1 MIILQA
7 NKIER
12 SFAGEVLFDNI
23 TLQVDERDRI
33 ALVGKNGAGK
43 STLLK
48 ILVGEEEP
56 TSGEINKKK
65 DISLSYLAQ
74 DSRFESENTIYDEML
89 HVFDDL
95 RRTEKQ
101 LRQMELEM
109 GEKSGEDL
117 DKLMADY
124 DRLSE
129 NFRQAGGFTYEADI
143 RAILNGFKFD
153 ESMWQMKIAEL
164 SGGQN
169 TRLAL
174 AKMLLEK
181 PNLLVLDEPTNHLDI
196 ETIAWL
202 ENYLVNYSG
211 ALIIVSH
218 DRYFLDKVATVTLDL
233 TKHSL
238 DRYVGNYSR
247 FVELKEQ
254 KLATEAKNYEKQQ
267 KEIAALE
274 DFVNRNLVRAS
285 TTKRAQ
291 SRRKQL
297 EKMERLDKP
306 ESGKK
311 SANMTFQSEKT
322 SGNVVLTVENAAI
335 GYDGEILSEPINLD
349 LRKMNAVAIVGP
361 NGIGKSTFIKSIVDQ
376 IPFIKGE
383 KRFGAN
389 VEVGYYDQTQSKL
402 TPSNTVLDEL
412 WNDFK
417 LTPEVEIRNRLGA
430 FLFSGDD
437 VKKSV
442 GMLSG
447 GEKARLLLAKLSMEN
462 NNFLIL
468 DEPTNHLD
476 NDMVLWL
483 EEFLN
488 SFRGVLIMVTHDRY
502 FLDRVTN
509 KIVEI
514 DKGKL
519 YEYDTNYSGFVE
531 LKVQREEMELATER
545 KRQSLLRVEM
555 EWMKQGIKARGT
567 RQRARTE
574 RFEELKNAKGPS
586 MQQNVEMD
594 SISSRLGKT
603 TIELEHISKGFG
615 DKHLINDFS
624 YIFLRDDRIGFIGP
638 NGCGKSTLMKMIM
651 GILKPDEGNITI
663 GDTVKIGYFAQEN
676 EDMTGDIRVIDYI
689 KNVAEYIQTTKGQT
703 SASQMLDRFL
713 FPPELQY
720 TPLDKLSGGEQRRL
734 YLLKVLME
742 APNVLILDEPTND
755 LDIQTLTILEDYL
768 DTFAGIVITV
778 SHDRY
783 FLDRIVN
790 RIFAFEEG
798 GHLKQYEGGY
808 TDYLEKVKPAAKP
821 EKSKPAKKENN
832 GKKFQKEHQKKLKF
846 TYKEQKEFETIDDDI
861 AKLEEKLEQL
871 DEEIM
876 ENATNSGK
884 LAELT
889 EQKESAQA
897 ELDEKM
903 DRWVYLNDLAE
914 QIANQ

>member
-1 MIILQA
+1 MNIL
-7 NKIER
+7 NIEHISKIY
-12 SFAGEVLFDNI
+12 GEKVIFDDVSLGIHSGDKIGVIGVNG
-23 TLQVDERDRI
+23 T
-33 ALVGKNGAGK
+33 GKT
-43 STLLK
+43 TLLK
-48 ILVGEEEP
+48 IIAKINEP
-56 TSGEINKKK
+56 DKGQIICGNG
-65 DISLSYLAQ
+65 IRVSYLPQNPEFPKKQSILEYVMDGKEHQ
-74 DSRFESENTIYDEML
+74 DWKTESEAKTILTKLGIYD
-89 HVFDDL
+89 
-95 RRTEKQ
+95 
-101 LRQMELEM
+101 
-109 GEKSGEDL
+109 
-117 DKLMADY
+117 
-124 DRLSE
+124 
-129 NFRQAGGFTYEADI
+129 
-143 RAILNGFKFD
+143 FD
-153 ESMWQMKIAEL
+153 EGCDHL
-164 SGGQN
+164 SGGQKK
-169 TRLAL
+169 RVAL
-174 AKMLLEK
+174 ART
-181 PNLLVLDEPTNHLDI
+181 LVDPT
-196 ETIAWL
+196 
-202 ENYLVNYSG
+202 
-211 ALIIVSH
+211 
-218 DRYFLDKVATVTLDL
+218 
-233 TKHSL
+233 
-238 DRYVGNYSR
+238 
-247 FVELKEQ
+247 
-254 KLATEAKNYEKQQ
+254 
-267 KEIAALE
+267 
-274 DFVNRNLVRAS
+274 
-285 TTKRAQ
+285 
-291 SRRKQL
+291 
-297 EKMERLDKP
+297 
-306 ESGKK
+306 
-311 SANMTFQSEKT
+311 
-322 SGNVVLTVENAAI
+322 
-335 GYDGEILSEPINLD
+335 
-349 LRKMNAVAIVGP
+349 
-361 NGIGKSTFIKSIVDQ
+361 
-376 IPFIKGE
+376 
-383 KRFGAN
+383 
-389 VEVGYYDQTQSKL
+389 EV
-402 TPSNTVLDEL
+402 
-412 WNDFK
+412 
-417 LTPEVEIRNRLGA
+417 
-430 FLFSGDD
+430 
-437 VKKSV
+437 
-442 GMLSG
+442 
-447 GEKARLLLAKLSMEN
+447 
-462 NNFLIL
+462 LIL

-624 YIFLRDDRIGFIGP
+624 YIVLRDDRIGFIGP

-689 KNVAEYIQTTKGQT
+689 RNVAEY
-703 SASQMLDRFL
+703 
-713 FPPELQY
+713 
-720 TPLDKLSGGEQRRL
+720 
-734 YLLKVLME
+734 
-742 APNVLILDEPTND
+742 
-755 LDIQTLTILEDYL
+755 IQTLTILEDYL

-808 TDYLEKVKPAAKP
+808 TDYLEKVKPIAKQ
-821 EKSKPAKKENN
+821 EKSKPEKKENN

-861 AKLEEKLEQL
+861 AKLEEKIEQL

-889 EQKESAQA
+889 QQKEETEEA
-897 ELDEKM
+897 LNEKM

>member
-1 MIILQA
+1 MMNIL
-7 NKIER
+7 NIEHISKIY
-12 SFAGEVLFDNI
+12 GEKVIFDDVSLGIHSGDKIGVIGVNG
-23 TLQVDERDRI
+23 T
-33 ALVGKNGAGK
+33 GKT
-43 STLLK
+43 TLLK
-48 ILVGEEEP
+48 IIAKINEP
-56 TSGEINKKK
+56 DKGQIICGNG
-65 DISLSYLAQ
+65 IRVSYLPQNPEFPKKQSILEYVMDGKEHQ
-74 DSRFESENTIYDEML
+74 DWKTESEAKTILTKLGIYD
-89 HVFDDL
+89 
-95 RRTEKQ
+95 
-101 LRQMELEM
+101 
-109 GEKSGEDL
+109 
-117 DKLMADY
+117 
-124 DRLSE
+124 
-129 NFRQAGGFTYEADI
+129 
-143 RAILNGFKFD
+143 FD
-153 ESMWQMKIAEL
+153 EGCDHL
-164 SGGQN
+164 SGGQKK
-169 TRLAL
+169 RVAL
-174 AKMLLEK
+174 ART
-181 PNLLVLDEPTNHLDI
+181 LVDPT
-196 ETIAWL
+196 
-202 ENYLVNYSG
+202 
-211 ALIIVSH
+211 
-218 DRYFLDKVATVTLDL
+218 
-233 TKHSL
+233 
-238 DRYVGNYSR
+238 
-247 FVELKEQ
+247 
-254 KLATEAKNYEKQQ
+254 
-267 KEIAALE
+267 
-274 DFVNRNLVRAS
+274 
-285 TTKRAQ
+285 
-291 SRRKQL
+291 
-297 EKMERLDKP
+297 
-306 ESGKK
+306 
-311 SANMTFQSEKT
+311 
-322 SGNVVLTVENAAI
+322 
-335 GYDGEILSEPINLD
+335 
-349 LRKMNAVAIVGP
+349 
-361 NGIGKSTFIKSIVDQ
+361 
-376 IPFIKGE
+376 
-383 KRFGAN
+383 
-389 VEVGYYDQTQSKL
+389 EV
-402 TPSNTVLDEL
+402 
-412 WNDFK
+412 
-417 LTPEVEIRNRLGA
+417 
-430 FLFSGDD
+430 
-437 VKKSV
+437 
-442 GMLSG
+442 
-447 GEKARLLLAKLSMEN
+447 
-462 NNFLIL
+462 LIL

-488 SFRGVLIMVTHDRY
+488 SFRGVLVMVTHDRY

-689 KNVAEYIQTTKGQT
+689 KNVAEYIQTTKGQA

-790 RIFAFEEG
+790 RIFVFEEG

>member
-1 MIILQA
+1 MNIL
-7 NKIER
+7 NIEHISKIY
-12 SFAGEVLFDNI
+12 GEKVIFDDVSLGIHSGDKIGVIGVNG
-23 TLQVDERDRI
+23 T
-33 ALVGKNGAGK
+33 GKT
-43 STLLK
+43 TLLK
-48 ILVGEEEP
+48 IIAKINEP
-56 TSGEINKKK
+56 DKGQIICGNG
-65 DISLSYLAQ
+65 IRVSYLPQNPEFPKKQSILEYVMDGKEHQ
-74 DSRFESENTIYDEML
+74 DWKTESEAKTILTKLGIYD
-89 HVFDDL
+89 
-95 RRTEKQ
+95 
-101 LRQMELEM
+101 
-109 GEKSGEDL
+109 
-117 DKLMADY
+117 
-124 DRLSE
+124 
-129 NFRQAGGFTYEADI
+129 
-143 RAILNGFKFD
+143 FD
-153 ESMWQMKIAEL
+153 EGCDHL
-164 SGGQN
+164 SGGQKK
-169 TRLAL
+169 RVAL
-174 AKMLLEK
+174 ART
-181 PNLLVLDEPTNHLDI
+181 LVDPT
-196 ETIAWL
+196 
-202 ENYLVNYSG
+202 
-211 ALIIVSH
+211 
-218 DRYFLDKVATVTLDL
+218 
-233 TKHSL
+233 
-238 DRYVGNYSR
+238 
-247 FVELKEQ
+247 
-254 KLATEAKNYEKQQ
+254 
-267 KEIAALE
+267 
-274 DFVNRNLVRAS
+274 
-285 TTKRAQ
+285 
-291 SRRKQL
+291 
-297 EKMERLDKP
+297 
-306 ESGKK
+306 
-311 SANMTFQSEKT
+311 
-322 SGNVVLTVENAAI
+322 
-335 GYDGEILSEPINLD
+335 
-349 LRKMNAVAIVGP
+349 
-361 NGIGKSTFIKSIVDQ
+361 
-376 IPFIKGE
+376 
-383 KRFGAN
+383 
-389 VEVGYYDQTQSKL
+389 EV
-402 TPSNTVLDEL
+402 
-412 WNDFK
+412 
-417 LTPEVEIRNRLGA
+417 
-430 FLFSGDD
+430 
-437 VKKSV
+437 
-442 GMLSG
+442 
-447 GEKARLLLAKLSMEN
+447 
-462 NNFLIL
+462 LIL

-624 YIFLRDDRIGFIGP
+624 YIFLRDDRTGFIGP

-689 KNVAEYIQTTKGQT
+689 KNVAEYIQTTKGQA

>member
-1 MIILQA
+1 MNIL
-7 NKIER
+7 NIEHISKIY
-12 SFAGEVLFDNI
+12 GEKVIFDDVSLGIHSGDKIGVIGVNG
-23 TLQVDERDRI
+23 T
-33 ALVGKNGAGK
+33 GKT
-43 STLLK
+43 TLLK
-48 ILVGEEEP
+48 IIAKINEP
-56 TSGEINKKK
+56 DKGQIICGNG
-65 DISLSYLAQ
+65 IRVSYLPQNPEFPKKQSILEYVMDGKEHQ
-74 DSRFESENTIYDEML
+74 DWKTESEAKTILTKLGIYD
-89 HVFDDL
+89 
-95 RRTEKQ
+95 
-101 LRQMELEM
+101 
-109 GEKSGEDL
+109 
-117 DKLMADY
+117 
-124 DRLSE
+124 
-129 NFRQAGGFTYEADI
+129 
-143 RAILNGFKFD
+143 FD
-153 ESMWQMKIAEL
+153 EGCDHL
-164 SGGQN
+164 SGGQKK
-169 TRLAL
+169 RVAL
-174 AKMLLEK
+174 ART
-181 PNLLVLDEPTNHLDI
+181 LVDPT
-196 ETIAWL
+196 
-202 ENYLVNYSG
+202 
-211 ALIIVSH
+211 
-218 DRYFLDKVATVTLDL
+218 
-233 TKHSL
+233 
-238 DRYVGNYSR
+238 
-247 FVELKEQ
+247 
-254 KLATEAKNYEKQQ
+254 
-267 KEIAALE
+267 
-274 DFVNRNLVRAS
+274 
-285 TTKRAQ
+285 
-291 SRRKQL
+291 
-297 EKMERLDKP
+297 
-306 ESGKK
+306 
-311 SANMTFQSEKT
+311 
-322 SGNVVLTVENAAI
+322 
-335 GYDGEILSEPINLD
+335 
-349 LRKMNAVAIVGP
+349 
-361 NGIGKSTFIKSIVDQ
+361 
-376 IPFIKGE
+376 
-383 KRFGAN
+383 
-389 VEVGYYDQTQSKL
+389 EV
-402 TPSNTVLDEL
+402 
-412 WNDFK
+412 
-417 LTPEVEIRNRLGA
+417 
-430 FLFSGDD
+430 
-437 VKKSV
+437 
-442 GMLSG
+442 
-447 GEKARLLLAKLSMEN
+447 
-462 NNFLIL
+462 LIL

-615 DKHLINDFS
+615 DKQLINDFS
-624 YIFLRDDRIGFIGP
+624 YIVLRDDRIGFIGP

-651 GILKPDEGNITI
+651 GILQPDEGNITI

-689 KNVAEYIQTTKGQT
+689 RNVAEYIQTTKGQA

-808 TDYLEKVKPAAKP
+808 TDYLEKVKPIAKQ
-821 EKSKPAKKENN
+821 EKSKPEKKENN
-832 GKKFQKEHQKKLKF
+832 GKKFQKEHQNKLKF

-861 AKLEEKLEQL
+861 AKLEEKIEQL

-889 EQKESAQA
+889 QQKEETEEA
-897 ELDEKM
+897 LNEKM

>member
-1 MIILQA
+1 MNIL
-7 NKIER
+7 NIEHISKIY
-12 SFAGEVLFDNI
+12 GEKVIFDDVSLGIHSGDKIGVIGVNG
-23 TLQVDERDRI
+23 T
-33 ALVGKNGAGK
+33 GKT
-43 STLLK
+43 TLLK
-48 ILVGEEEP
+48 IIAKINEP
-56 TSGEINKKK
+56 DKGQIICGNG
-65 DISLSYLAQ
+65 IRVSYLPQNPEFPKRQSILEYVMDGKEHQ
-74 DSRFESENTIYDEML
+74 DWKTESEAKTILTRLGIYD
-89 HVFDDL
+89 
-95 RRTEKQ
+95 
-101 LRQMELEM
+101 
-109 GEKSGEDL
+109 
-117 DKLMADY
+117 
-124 DRLSE
+124 
-129 NFRQAGGFTYEADI
+129 
-143 RAILNGFKFD
+143 FD
-153 ESMWQMKIAEL
+153 EGCDHL
-164 SGGQN
+164 SGGQKK
-169 TRLAL
+169 RVAL
-174 AKMLLEK
+174 ART
-181 PNLLVLDEPTNHLDI
+181 LVDPT
-196 ETIAWL
+196 
-202 ENYLVNYSG
+202 
-211 ALIIVSH
+211 
-218 DRYFLDKVATVTLDL
+218 
-233 TKHSL
+233 
-238 DRYVGNYSR
+238 
-247 FVELKEQ
+247 
-254 KLATEAKNYEKQQ
+254 
-267 KEIAALE
+267 
-274 DFVNRNLVRAS
+274 
-285 TTKRAQ
+285 
-291 SRRKQL
+291 
-297 EKMERLDKP
+297 
-306 ESGKK
+306 
-311 SANMTFQSEKT
+311 
-322 SGNVVLTVENAAI
+322 
-335 GYDGEILSEPINLD
+335 
-349 LRKMNAVAIVGP
+349 
-361 NGIGKSTFIKSIVDQ
+361 
-376 IPFIKGE
+376 
-383 KRFGAN
+383 
-389 VEVGYYDQTQSKL
+389 EV
-402 TPSNTVLDEL
+402 
-412 WNDFK
+412 
-417 LTPEVEIRNRLGA
+417 
-430 FLFSGDD
+430 
-437 VKKSV
+437 
-442 GMLSG
+442 
-447 GEKARLLLAKLSMEN
+447 
-462 NNFLIL
+462 LIL

-488 SFRGVLIMVTHDRY
+488 GFRGVLIMVTHDRY

-574 RFEELKNAKGPS
+574 RFEELKNAKGPA

-624 YIFLRDDRIGFIGP
+624 YIVLRDDRIGFIGP

-651 GILKPDEGNITI
+651 GILEPDEGNITI

-689 KNVAEYIQTTKGQT
+689 RNVAEYIQTTKGQA

-808 TDYLEKVKPAAKP
+808 TDYLEKVKPAVKP
-821 EKSKPAKKENN
+821 EKSKPAKKENS

-846 TYKEQKEFETIDDDI
+846 TYKEQKEYETIDDDI

-889 EQKESAQA
+889 QQKEETEEA
-897 ELDEKM
+897 LNEKM

-914 QIANQ
+914 QIENQ

>member
-1 MIILQA
+1 MNIL
-7 NKIER
+7 NIEHISKIY
-12 SFAGEVLFDNI
+12 GEKVIFDDVSLGIHSGDKIGVIGVNG
-23 TLQVDERDRI
+23 T
-33 ALVGKNGAGK
+33 GKT
-43 STLLK
+43 TLLK
-48 ILVGEEEP
+48 IIAKINEP
-56 TSGEINKKK
+56 DKGQIICGNG
-65 DISLSYLAQ
+65 IRVSYLPQNPEFPKKQSILEYVMDGKEHQ
-74 DSRFESENTIYDEML
+74 DWKTESEAKTILTKLGIYD
-89 HVFDDL
+89 
-95 RRTEKQ
+95 
-101 LRQMELEM
+101 
-109 GEKSGEDL
+109 
-117 DKLMADY
+117 
-124 DRLSE
+124 
-129 NFRQAGGFTYEADI
+129 
-143 RAILNGFKFD
+143 FD
-153 ESMWQMKIAEL
+153 EGCDHL
-164 SGGQN
+164 SGGQKK
-169 TRLAL
+169 RVAL
-174 AKMLLEK
+174 ART
-181 PNLLVLDEPTNHLDI
+181 LVDPT
-196 ETIAWL
+196 
-202 ENYLVNYSG
+202 
-211 ALIIVSH
+211 
-218 DRYFLDKVATVTLDL
+218 
-233 TKHSL
+233 
-238 DRYVGNYSR
+238 
-247 FVELKEQ
+247 
-254 KLATEAKNYEKQQ
+254 
-267 KEIAALE
+267 
-274 DFVNRNLVRAS
+274 
-285 TTKRAQ
+285 
-291 SRRKQL
+291 
-297 EKMERLDKP
+297 
-306 ESGKK
+306 
-311 SANMTFQSEKT
+311 
-322 SGNVVLTVENAAI
+322 
-335 GYDGEILSEPINLD
+335 
-349 LRKMNAVAIVGP
+349 
-361 NGIGKSTFIKSIVDQ
+361 
-376 IPFIKGE
+376 
-383 KRFGAN
+383 
-389 VEVGYYDQTQSKL
+389 EV
-402 TPSNTVLDEL
+402 
-412 WNDFK
+412 
-417 LTPEVEIRNRLGA
+417 
-430 FLFSGDD
+430 
-437 VKKSV
+437 
-442 GMLSG
+442 
-447 GEKARLLLAKLSMEN
+447 
-462 NNFLIL
+462 LIL

-555 EWMKQGIKARGT
+555 EWMKQGIKARGK

-615 DKHLINDFS
+615 NKHLINDFS

-689 KNVAEYIQTTKGQT
+689 KNVAEYIQTTKGQA

-808 TDYLEKVKPAAKP
+808 TDYIEKVKPAAKP

>member
-1 MIILQA
+1 MNIL
-7 NKIER
+7 NIEHISKIY
-12 SFAGEVLFDNI
+12 GEKVIFDDVSLGIHSGDKIGVIGVNG
-23 TLQVDERDRI
+23 T
-33 ALVGKNGAGK
+33 GKT
-43 STLLK
+43 TLLK
-48 ILVGEEEP
+48 IIAKINEP
-56 TSGEINKKK
+56 DKGQIICGNG
-65 DISLSYLAQ
+65 IRVSYLPQNPEFPKKQSILEYVMDGKEHQ
-74 DSRFESENTIYDEML
+74 DWKTESEAKTILTKLGIYD
-89 HVFDDL
+89 
-95 RRTEKQ
+95 
-101 LRQMELEM
+101 
-109 GEKSGEDL
+109 
-117 DKLMADY
+117 
-124 DRLSE
+124 
-129 NFRQAGGFTYEADI
+129 
-143 RAILNGFKFD
+143 FD
-153 ESMWQMKIAEL
+153 EGCNHL
-164 SGGQN
+164 SGGQKK
-169 TRLAL
+169 RVAL
-174 AKMLLEK
+174 ART
-181 PNLLVLDEPTNHLDI
+181 LVDPT
-196 ETIAWL
+196 
-202 ENYLVNYSG
+202 
-211 ALIIVSH
+211 
-218 DRYFLDKVATVTLDL
+218 
-233 TKHSL
+233 
-238 DRYVGNYSR
+238 
-247 FVELKEQ
+247 
-254 KLATEAKNYEKQQ
+254 
-267 KEIAALE
+267 
-274 DFVNRNLVRAS
+274 
-285 TTKRAQ
+285 
-291 SRRKQL
+291 
-297 EKMERLDKP
+297 
-306 ESGKK
+306 
-311 SANMTFQSEKT
+311 
-322 SGNVVLTVENAAI
+322 
-335 GYDGEILSEPINLD
+335 
-349 LRKMNAVAIVGP
+349 
-361 NGIGKSTFIKSIVDQ
+361 
-376 IPFIKGE
+376 
-383 KRFGAN
+383 
-389 VEVGYYDQTQSKL
+389 EV
-402 TPSNTVLDEL
+402 
-412 WNDFK
+412 
-417 LTPEVEIRNRLGA
+417 
-430 FLFSGDD
+430 
-437 VKKSV
+437 
-442 GMLSG
+442 
-447 GEKARLLLAKLSMEN
+447 
-462 NNFLIL
+462 LIL

-689 KNVAEYIQTTKGQT
+689 KNVAEYIQTTKGQA

>member
-1 MIILQA
+1 MNIL
-7 NKIER
+7 NIEHISKIY
-12 SFAGEVLFDNI
+12 GEKVIFDDVSLGIHSGDKIGVIGVNG
-23 TLQVDERDRI
+23 T
-33 ALVGKNGAGK
+33 GKT
-43 STLLK
+43 TLLK
-48 ILVGEEEP
+48 IIAKINEP
-56 TSGEINKKK
+56 DKGQIICGNG
-65 DISLSYLAQ
+65 IRVSYLPQNPEFPKKQSILEYVMDGKEHQ
-74 DSRFESENTIYDEML
+74 DWKTESEAKTILTKLGIYD
-89 HVFDDL
+89 
-95 RRTEKQ
+95 
-101 LRQMELEM
+101 
-109 GEKSGEDL
+109 
-117 DKLMADY
+117 
-124 DRLSE
+124 
-129 NFRQAGGFTYEADI
+129 
-143 RAILNGFKFD
+143 FD
-153 ESMWQMKIAEL
+153 EGCDHL
-164 SGGQN
+164 SGGQKK
-169 TRLAL
+169 RVAL
-174 AKMLLEK
+174 ART
-181 PNLLVLDEPTNHLDI
+181 LVDPT
-196 ETIAWL
+196 
-202 ENYLVNYSG
+202 
-211 ALIIVSH
+211 
-218 DRYFLDKVATVTLDL
+218 
-233 TKHSL
+233 
-238 DRYVGNYSR
+238 
-247 FVELKEQ
+247 
-254 KLATEAKNYEKQQ
+254 
-267 KEIAALE
+267 
-274 DFVNRNLVRAS
+274 
-285 TTKRAQ
+285 
-291 SRRKQL
+291 
-297 EKMERLDKP
+297 
-306 ESGKK
+306 
-311 SANMTFQSEKT
+311 
-322 SGNVVLTVENAAI
+322 
-335 GYDGEILSEPINLD
+335 
-349 LRKMNAVAIVGP
+349 
-361 NGIGKSTFIKSIVDQ
+361 
-376 IPFIKGE
+376 
-383 KRFGAN
+383 
-389 VEVGYYDQTQSKL
+389 EV
-402 TPSNTVLDEL
+402 
-412 WNDFK
+412 
-417 LTPEVEIRNRLGA
+417 
-430 FLFSGDD
+430 
-437 VKKSV
+437 
-442 GMLSG
+442 
-447 GEKARLLLAKLSMEN
+447 
-462 NNFLIL
+462 LIL

-624 YIFLRDDRIGFIGP
+624 YIVLRDDRIGFIGP

-689 KNVAEYIQTTKGQT
+689 RNVAEYIQTTKGQA

-808 TDYLEKVKPAAKP
+808 TDYLEKVKPIAKP
-821 EKSKPAKKENN
+821 EKKENN

-861 AKLEEKLEQL
+861 AKLEGKIEQL

-889 EQKESAQA
+889 QQKEETEEA
-897 ELDEKM
+897 LNEKM